1 MSKSNCLVI
10 SGYNIQILKHLIF
23 KSFLKT
29 MYKKVAF
36 FTALRIY
43 YIENER
49 KNLKNYLGCIK
60 YLLLIVLLFVSGTFL
75 LKSHVTVIVVPF
87 HSKTQIS
94 LLGLNKI
101 YEQSFLSRL
110 SLFIFLA
117 CLSKLMILIVTPSI
131 DG

>member
-29 MYKKVAF
+29 IYKKAAF

-101 YEQSFLSRL
+101 YGKSFLSRL

-117 CLSKLMILIVTPSI
+117 CQSKLLILIVTPSI

>member
-1 MSKSNCLVI
+1 
-10 SGYNIQILKHLIF
+10 
-23 KSFLKT
+23 
-29 MYKKVAF
+29 MYKKAAF

-49 KNLKNYLGCIK
+49 KNLNYLGCIK

-101 YEQSFLSRL
+101 YE
-110 SLFIFLA
+110 
-117 CLSKLMILIVTPSI
+117 
-131 DG
+131 

>member
-1 MSKSNCLVI
+1 MSKGNCLVI
-10 SGYNIQILKHLIF
+10 SGYNIQILKHLIV

-29 MYKKVAF
+29 IYKKAAF

-75 LKSHVTVIVVPF
+75 LKSHFTVIVVPF

-101 YEQSFLSRL
+101 
-110 SLFIFLA
+110 
-117 CLSKLMILIVTPSI
+117 LSKVFSAGFLFSFFLRVCPSC
-131 DG
+131 

>member
-1 MSKSNCLVI
+1 MSKGNCLVI

-29 MYKKVAF
+29 LYKKAAF

-101 YEQSFLSRL
+101 
-110 SLFIFLA
+110 
-117 CLSKLMILIVTPSI
+117 C
-131 DG
+131 G